1 MSKQQRLVDL
11 PADVLLRI
19 LALCDVEDVLRV
31 EMTCRVLR
39 DIVATQHLWLSHLRG
54 LPNDCAPNLPP
65 HISVVSLDSIG
76 LKTLVVRAV
85 RGNRNWS
92 SPSPNVTREIKVT
105 VNNPTREPA
114 LFVNEASLVPGDDYL
129 VVHWE
134 SGQPDLWKD
143 NCVQLLEVPNGEKI
157 WLYPDP
163 DYSGSMLR
171 MLWVYSVDC
180 VSEDILRV
188 ATAETD
194 SPISR
199 KLSDFFPLSR
209 SNKRALTYWF
219 FRIAIKIFEIDL
231 RQRRSEK
238 IYDFQLV
245 NDHLMEPRNL
255 YLQGDHIVLVGWE
268 RILSFL
274 NWKSSCCANLE
285 SVSFSAISD

>member
-1 MSKQQRLVDL
+1 MMSKQQRLVDL

-65 HISVVSLDSIG
+65 HISMVSLDSIG

-129 VVHWE
+129 VVHWA

-171 MLWVYSVDC
+171 MLWVYSVDR
-180 VSEDILRV
+180 VSENILRV

-199 KLSDFFPLSR
+199 KL
-209 SNKRALTYWF
+209 
-219 FRIAIKIFEIDL
+219 IAIKIFKIDL

-268 RILSFL
+268 EILSFL

-285 SVSFSAISD
+285 SKQVN